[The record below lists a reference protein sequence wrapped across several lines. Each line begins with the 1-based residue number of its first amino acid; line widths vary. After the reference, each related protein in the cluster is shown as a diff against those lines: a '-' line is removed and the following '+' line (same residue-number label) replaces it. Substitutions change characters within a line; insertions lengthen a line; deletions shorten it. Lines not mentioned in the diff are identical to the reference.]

1 MEIQTNR
8 QPHGGGKLN
17 SYLSGVSLNWM
28 IREISEYGLLSQ
40 DASVYENRYDKT
52 REPLKGLGKVLYSNK
67 SRKLIYFTSRDD
79 FRDSK
84 LKIHQSVLDRL
95 EYRVKT
101 NEITL
106 LEFFGDCFQKNEKG
120 GYSYKTDAN
129 CFDITP

>member
-1 MEIQTNR
+1 M
-8 QPHGGGKLN
+8 N

-28 IREISEYGLLSQ
+28 INEISEHGLFPQ
-40 DASVYENRYDKT
+40 NASVYEDRYDKT
-52 REPLKGLGKVLYSNK
+52 REPMKGLGKIIYSNK
-67 SRKLIYFTSRDD
+67 TRKLIYFSSRDG
-79 FRDSK
+79 FRDNK

-120 GYSYKTDAN
+120 GYSYKSNAD
-129 CFDITP
+129 CFEVIP